1 MAGIGAGLG
10 LCVQRNCLFLAAEVP
25 ANTGATTA
33 EHLDVRYRYT
43 TFVSGFY
50 ARPFSFGPL
59 TPGASIG
66 FLTRLGH
73 FRADMGYSDTGLDT
87 DLGARG
93 SLELAWEMVHGLD
106 LMGEGGVDVTLDR
119 QQVGTSAQVR
129 NRGDRWSPWAQLALR
144 YRL

>member
-1 MAGIGAGLG
+1 M
-10 LCVQRNCLFLAAEVP
+10 QRNCLFLAGELP
-25 ANTGATTA
+25 ANTGAA
-33 EHLDVRYRYT
+33 GRRALDVRYRYP
-43 TFVSGFY
+43 TFISGFY
-50 ARPFSFGPL
+50 ARPFSFGAF

-93 SLELAWEMVHGLD
+93 SVELAWEMVPGLD
-106 LMGEGGVDVTLDR
+106 LMSEAGVDVTLDR
-119 QQVGTSAQVR
+119 AARRRRRTRCGTA
-129 NRGDRWSPWAQLALR
+129 GDRWSPWAQLALR